1 MSATKTRGVTLAELL
16 TVLVVVTVLT
26 AVAVPLWRVHLL
38 RVRREDAMAA
48 LLALQAAQD
57 RYFGKFARYASAAQ
71 LTRAAPDGLGLKALS
86 EHGYYHIEL
95 RSSDDGLGYS
105 ARARATRGTGQ
116 ADDTRCI
123 EFTLDHNN
131 RRRATDNEG
140 NDRSADCWR

>member
-1 MSATKTRGVTLAELL
+1 MTQHGSRGVTLAELL
-16 TVLVVVTVLT
+16 TALVVVAVLT

-38 RVRREDAMAA
+38 RVRREDGMAA

-57 RYFGKFARYASAAQ
+57 RYFGKFARYAAAEQ
-71 LTRAAPDGLGLKALS
+71 LTAPDGLGLEARS
-86 EHGYYHIEL
+86 ARGYYDIDLETA
-95 RSSDDGLGYS
+95 DGGLGYQ

-116 ADDTRCI
+116 ADDTRCR

-131 RRRATDNEG
+131 RRRAVDSEG